1 MELLKT
7 IFRKKIRAS
16 SLTEVLIAT
25 TILLVVF
32 AIALTTLNN
41 IMIGTVQKDTQQMH
55 TQVEKLIYQY
65 KNEQLKIPS
74 AYKEDNFILSVQK
87 ITQNKIA
94 FVVFSVTNTE
104 TKKSVLKKQLY
115 YETD

>member
-32 AIALTTLNN
+32 AIALTILNN

-74 AYKEDNFILSVQK
+74 AYKEGNFLISIQK
-87 ITQNKIA
+87 ITESKIT
-94 FVVFSVTNTE
+94 FVEFSVTNTE